1 MINSK
6 SPNRDFVSFATCLV
20 PIIACA
26 LLLLGGCT
34 TLSQSPDTALVVA
47 ATNSDI
53 EYSGRNEVTNGGQ
66 VTIGYSGARA
76 RLRFLGSSVAVR
88 LSDDSGENYAM
99 AWVDGQPLE
108 KFRLD
113 SPSGVYPLADG
124 LGEGEHTVE
133 VMRITECFIG
143 LSHFR
148 GFEIGGNA
156 KTLPWQGR
164 KDRKIEFIGD
174 SITCG
179 YGVEA
184 EDPNLP
190 FEAATENFSVNYS
203 SLAARE
209 LDADFLVVARSG
221 IGMVR
226 NYDGP
231 YEGSQVDM
239 PEVYSKTFYEN
250 QSYDWDFSRFV
261 PDVVCIN
268 LGTNDF
274 STTGVNVETYVS
286 DYVSFAKGV
295 LGRYPEAELVM
306 ILGPMNNSEE
316 LKAAIHRVLSQ
327 LKEVEPDRVHFKELS
342 PQGSLGFGA
351 SYHPNRA
358 QSKLNAEELSR
369 YLSDLMDW
377 K

>member
-1 MINSK
+1 M
-6 SPNRDFVSFATCLV
+6 
-20 PIIACA
+20 
-26 LLLLGGCT
+26 
-34 TLSQSPDTALVVA
+34 
-47 ATNSDI
+47 
-53 EYSGRNEVTNGGQ
+53 
-66 VTIGYSGARA
+66 
-76 RLRFLGSSVAVR
+76 
-88 LSDDSGENYAM
+88 SDDSGENYAM

-108 KFRLD
+108 KFLID
-113 SPSGVYPLADG
+113 SPSGVYPLADS

-133 VMRITECFIG
+133 VMRVTECFIG
-143 LSHFR
+143 LSHFE

-164 KDRKIEFIGD
+164 TDRKIEFIGD

-184 EDPNLP
+184 NDPTLP

-203 SLAARE
+203 SLTARA

-231 YEGSQVDM
+231 YEGSQGDM
-239 PEVYSKTFYEN
+239 PDLYSKTFYEN
-250 QSYDWDFSRFV
+250 DRYDWDFSRFV

-274 STTGVNVETYVS
+274 STTGVNVETYVR
-286 DYVSFAKGV
+286 DYVSFATGV
-295 LGRYPEAELVM
+295 LTRYPEAELVM

-316 LKAAIHRVLSQ
+316 LKAAILRVLAQ
-327 LKEVEPDRVHFKELS
+327 LKEVEPERVHFKELS
-342 PQGSLGFGA
+342 PQGALGFGA
-351 SYHPNRA
+351 SYHPNLA
-358 QSKLNAEELSR
+358 QSKVNAEELSS
-369 YLSDLMDW
+369 YLSDLMNW
-377 K
+377 N